1 MNRFKRYRHTPKGR
15 YTRHKANAKRRGV
28 AFDLTYP
35 EWLAIWFRSG
45 YWGVKGYSM
54 NRLGDEGSYAR
65 GNVYIGSVRSNTR
78 DRNFKYGPP
87 GRRKLLNCHTM
98 CHSVQ
103 EPGVTSEPQGIPLA
117 LEPR

>member
-28 AFDLTYP
+28 AFELTFD
-35 EWLAIWFRSG
+35 EWLRIWFAST

-54 NRLGDEGSYAR
+54 NRYGDEGAYKR
-65 GNVYIGSVRSNTR
+65 GNVYIGTVGKNTR

-87 GRRKLLNCHTM
+87 RA
-98 CHSVQ
+98 
-103 EPGVTSEPQGIPLA
+103 TSAPRCTPAA
-117 LEPR
+117 LDSH